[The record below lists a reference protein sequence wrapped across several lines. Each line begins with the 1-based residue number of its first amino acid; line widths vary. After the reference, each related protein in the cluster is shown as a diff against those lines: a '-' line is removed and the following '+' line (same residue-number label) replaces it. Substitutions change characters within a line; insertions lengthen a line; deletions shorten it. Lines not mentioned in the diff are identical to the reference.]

1 MVLFGYELLVAS
13 KQGVRCD
20 DSPKCKQSPSAN
32 YLCFGCQASMLA
44 GCKQDAIFT
53 DLLAKLSNFGL
64 QVFND
69 LVLRAVKE
77 LCMDPSRL
85 PRSAFVATVDRKRH
99 V

>member
-1 MVLFGYELLVAS
+1 
-13 KQGVRCD
+13 
-20 DSPKCKQSPSAN
+20 
-32 YLCFGCQASMLA
+32 MLA

-85 PRSAFVATVDRKRH
+85 PRSAFVATVDCLHPCIRPYSETQDVSGPDGYSPVRRGLLAPTIN
-99 V
+99 